1 MPTYD
6 YQCNKCG
13 FTFEV
18 QLPIAQRED
27 PIGQPCLSHEAGL
40 DAFVEKCDGVIEKKS
55 TAPGV
60 SYTYGGAKTSDS
72 FKDVLRRIKKSHRH
86 STINV

>member
-6 YQCNKCG
+6 YRCDKCNSK
-13 FTFEV
+13 FEL
-18 QLPIAQRED
+18 QLPVAQRNE
-27 PIGQPCLSHEAGL
+27 PVGTEHL
-40 DAFVEKCDGVIEKKS
+40 DCGGTIEKVD

>member
-6 YQCNKCG
+6 YQCDTCG
-13 FTFEV
+13 RTFEE
-18 QLPIAQRED
+18 QLPMDRRNEPVGYA
-27 PIGQPCLSHEAGL
+27 CLAKTGAGG
-40 DAFVEKCDGVIEKKS
+40 ECEGHIEKKS

-72 FKDVLRRIKKSHRH
+72 FKDVLRRIKKSHRG